1 MEKIPVTLFKH
12 VEKQLSNGKSVRR
25 KLPGG
30 GIIHIDRP
38 LPFLFV
44 YKYDAYFLDDATSS
58 FIESQASYLKINNC
72 DPEDIATLIDQV
84 SHILS
89 DQFGAFLI
97 INLWSI
103 ECKNEE
109 EAACGPNFRILCAK
123 STMPS
128 TAGVL
133 KKALENVR
141 IIKKPAQVLYEQEDF
156 TASRD
161 VNFFPSKESLSKHG
175 VLLLG
180 LEIQAFYLNPD
191 NKKPYPLMVRH
202 IRAKLSAVFQ
212 KTIFD
217 FVKVQTNKKVSH
229 YQALGRQ
236 AVSRSIWNI
245 DKKLVEISNAFQFL
259 MLVTPVN
266 GDDAWLEFEAMN
278 FEKVPVFHY
287 RLLPVDPD
295 LIKRKLYNLPIDKV
309 DDPTLAYLL
318 RDKRQETDKML
329 TMLSHRNTTDFLY
342 GSMQIFGGVDDELLQ
357 TAKSMLRNIPATA
370 RKTKEFVSP
379 KEFADIAWQEI
390 GYLKSQWEGVET
402 TVEIRPDVMGLMV
415 SDGRLYIGRDYSV
428 PRHRVEALIQHE
440 VGTHVLT
447 YFNGKAQPLQQLSA
461 GVPGYEELQ
470 EGLAVLSEYLVGG
483 LDNTRLRILAARII
497 AVHALIDGATF
508 IETFRLLHHGYNF
521 EPKEAYELTMR
532 VFRGGGLTKDA
543 VYLKGL
549 LSLLN
554 YLSEG
559 HDLEPLLIGKIREDY
574 LSIVQELTYRQV
586 LRSAPIRPR
595 YLNDPVALERLKSL
609 KQPGTNIFNL
619 IASQDL
625 QVH

>member
-217 FVKVQTNKKVSH
+217 FVKVQTNKKVAH

-259 MLVTPVN
+259 LLVTPVN